1 MEVGNSSSASLDE
14 RLLLS
19 LRYQQLEGVI
29 QLGHKV
35 IIRENWV
42 DVAVNIDNI
51 RSVLSP
57 HDFMCFYIQKYTHI
71 LLAINTQ

>member
-35 IIRENWV
+35 NIRENWV
-42 DVAVNIDNI
+42 DVVVNIDNI

-57 HDFMCFYIQKYTHI
+57 HDFMYFYIQKYTHI
-71 LLAINTQ
+71 LLAINT